1 MTTTSPGQRVLT
13 ASTTTVL
20 RRSAFW
26 GAAAVFAVVIALIGI
41 HFAGAVTESDP
52 LSATNPAPA
61 GAKAVVEVL
70 RQQGVT
76 VTPTS
81 TLERTAAAI
90 TDPADTTLFYYDPDG
105 ILDADQLARV
115 FALAGS
121 TVAVEPDFDQLLALT
136 PDVAQAGS
144 VDGEV
149 EAGCEL
155 TAATRAGS
163 ITGDGSGYRY
173 LGDDPAATTCF
184 GSGDDVYSLVRVP
197 TATGTATVVGA
208 SDALSNEFVSDR
220 GNAAFALNL
229 LGSTENLVWYTPG
242 AADLSTAAPP
252 TLGGLSPDWVL
263 PATALVVLT
272 VLAAAFWRGRRF
284 GPLIIE
290 NLPVTVRANETMQGR
305 ARLYQKST
313 ARLRA
318 LDSLRIGTVQR
329 IAALCGLS
337 RLASVDDVAA
347 TAAAV
352 AGLQPNEVRRVLLDA
367 VPTTDRELVQLS
379 DQLLTLER
387 TVATS
392 VTPV

>member
-1 MTTTSPGQRVLT
+1 VTATAPAQRVLT
-13 ASTTTVL
+13 ASTTAVV

-26 GAAAVFAVVIALIGI
+26 AAAAVFAIVIALVGI
-41 HFAGAVTESDP
+41 LFAGAAAESDP

-70 RQQGVT
+70 RQQRVT

-81 TLERTAAAI
+81 TLEETANAIGDAA
-90 TDPADTTLFYYDPDG
+90 DATLFYFDPDG
-105 ILDADQLARV
+105 ILDTDQLTEA

-121 TVAVEPDFDQLLALT
+121 VVAVEPDFDQLLALT
-136 PDVAQAGS
+136 PDVAQAGT

-149 EAGCEL
+149 DADCDL
-155 TAATRAGS
+155 TAAARAGS

-173 LGDDPAATTCF
+173 LGDDPAAVSCF
-184 GSGDDVYSLVRVP
+184 GSGDGVYSLVRVP
-197 TATGTATVVGA
+197 TETGVATVVGA
-208 SDALSNEFVSDR
+208 ADALSNEFVSDR

-229 LGSTENLVWYTPG
+229 LGETSNLVWYTPS
-242 AADLSTAAPP
+242 AADLSTAAAP
-252 TLGGLSPDWVL
+252 TLGELSPDWVL

-272 VLAAAFWRGRRF
+272 ALAAAFWRGRRF
-284 GPLIIE
+284 GPLVIE

-305 ARLYQKST
+305 ARLYQKSA

-337 RLASVDDVAA
+337 RLASVDEVAA
-347 TAAAV
+347 AAAAV
-352 AGLQPNEVRRVLLDA
+352 SGLRPDDVRRILLDA

>member
-1 MTTTSPGQRVLT
+1 VTATAPAQRVLT
-13 ASTTTVL
+13 ASTTAVV

-26 GAAAVFAVVIALIGI
+26 AAAAVFAIVIALVGI
-41 HFAGAVTESDP
+41 LFAGAATESDP

-81 TLERTAAAI
+81 TLEETADAIGDAA
-90 TDPADTTLFYYDPDG
+90 DATLFYFDPDG
-105 ILDADQLARV
+105 ILDTDQLTEA
-115 FALAGS
+115 FALTGS
-121 TVAVEPDFDQLLALT
+121 VVAVEPDFDQLLALT
-136 PDVAQAGS
+136 PDVAQAGT

-149 EAGCEL
+149 DADCDL
-155 TAATRAGS
+155 TAAARAGS

-173 LGDDPAATTCF
+173 LGDDPAAVSCF
-184 GSGDDVYSLVRVP
+184 GSGDGVYSLVRVP
-197 TATGTATVVGA
+197 TETGVATVVGA
-208 SDALSNEFVSDR
+208 ADALSNEFVSDR

-229 LGSTENLVWYTPG
+229 LGETSNLVWYTPS
-242 AADLSTAAPP
+242 AADLSTAAAP
-252 TLGGLSPDWVL
+252 TLGELSPDWVL

-272 VLAAAFWRGRRF
+272 ALAAAFWRGRRF
-284 GPLIIE
+284 GPLVIE

-305 ARLYQKST
+305 ARLYQKSA

-337 RLASVDDVAA
+337 RLAGLDEVAA
-347 TAAAV
+347 AAAAV
-352 AGLQPNEVRRVLLDA
+352 SGLRPDDVRRILLDA